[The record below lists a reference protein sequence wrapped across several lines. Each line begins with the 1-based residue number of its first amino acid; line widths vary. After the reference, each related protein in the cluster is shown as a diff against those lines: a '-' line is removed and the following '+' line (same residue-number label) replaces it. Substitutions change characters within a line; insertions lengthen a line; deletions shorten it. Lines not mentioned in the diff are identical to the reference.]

1 MAILD
6 QQTVLWDNVALTT
19 SAYSTNSYDCGT
31 AGATPLSA
39 NSTVNPRD
47 ISVGEPLA
55 MIIFVTVAA
64 TVSGTQT
71 YQWEVTQSASATASS
86 SPTTLVEVP
95 FTTTQAATILA
106 AGGVVVVPI
115 PPGSITQRY
124 VSGHF
129 TSANSAAISITAAI
143 LPLKDVTIQKY
154 YPTAIV
160 IQ

>member
-39 NSTVNPRD
+39 NPDLRD
-47 ISVGEPLA
+47 ISTGEPLA
-55 MIIFVTVAA
+55 MVVFVTVAA
-64 TVSGTQT
+64 TTSGTQT
-71 YQWEVTQSASATASS
+71 YEFDIVQGASATASS
-86 SPTTLVEVP
+86 SPTTLVQVA
-95 FTTTQAATILA
+95 FTTTQAATLLA
-106 AGGVVVVPI
+106 AGKVIVVPI

-124 VSGHF
+124 LAGHF
-129 TSANSAAISITAAI
+129 VSANSASVSVTAAI
-143 LPLKDVTIQKY
+143 LPLKDVTLARY
-154 YPTAIV
+154 YATAIV